1 MEAITSRP
9 MLLHAVGKQTQHAG
23 QTSLKI
29 SSLYGLKRKI
39 MCCFARVSNILKEV
53 RHYAQQLT
61 KIEVWSLILSKALTA
76 FLHRK
81 TLRIK
86 LLNYDTT

>member
-29 SSLYGLKRKI
+29 SSLHGLKRKV
-39 MCCFARVSNILKEV
+39 MCCFTRISNTLKEV
-53 RHYAQQLT
+53 RNYAQQLT
-61 KIEVWSLILSKALTA
+61 KIEVWNLILSKALTS
-76 FLHRK
+76 FLHGRV
-81 TLRIK
+81 LGIK